1 MQNRSTLIAGAT
13 ALSLTTLAAI
23 GSGQLTGNG
32 PHPGVFSYPVP
43 TSQNPMVF
51 KMSLGGGLAVET
63 GGAVFDATCNPD
75 SDEDPFEQRSLILSG
90 KGGKLGL
97 QPKELEA
104 YTGCFG
110 GLNTAEAQAGGT
122 HALKVM
128 ATNHM
133 ISFES
138 HLSATLM
145 TEATDSGPLCDP
157 CGPDLFTS
165 SAGGAVENRLQPT
178 VSIVPFHLKNPASLK
193 VGIDVTELVEP
204 LPLESV
210 FEIWVRIEGLDS
222 DGNVTW
228 ISLDGWAE
236 VKIVNGVG
244 ELTDGFTV
252 PFDSGNYIMRIVSR
266 SRYEADVSASCCD
279 LEQAIDATIDTIA
292 RVELIATH

>member
-1 MQNRSTLIAGAT
+1 MQGRSTLIAGAT

-32 PHPGVFSYPVP
+32 TGSGTFSYPAP
-43 TSQNPMVF
+43 TAQNPMVF
-51 KMSLGGGLAVET
+51 QMVLAGGLAVET
-63 GGAVFDATCNPD
+63 EGSVFDATCTPD
-75 SDEDPFEQRSLILSG
+75 SDEDPLELRAQVLSG
-90 KGGKLGL
+90 MGGKLGL

-128 ATNHM
+128 ATNDM

-165 SAGGAVENRLQPT
+165 GAGAAVENTGQQT
-178 VSIVPFHLKNPASLK
+178 SSIVPFNLKNPVTLAA
-193 VGIDVTELVEP
+193 GIDVYELVEP
-204 LPLESV
+204 LPLESEFEIEVRIIGIGSNGNV
-210 FEIWVRIEGLDS
+210 FEAGR
-222 DGNVTW
+222 
-228 ISLDGWAE
+228 AK

-244 ELTDGFTV
+244 EPTGGFTR
-252 PFDSGNYIMRIVSR
+252 PFPSGNYIMSITSR
-266 SRYEADVSASCCD
+266 FQYEAGVSASCCD
-279 LEQAIDATIDTIA
+279 LEQTIDATIDTIA
-292 RVELIATH
+292 RVELIATP

>member
-1 MQNRSTLIAGAT
+1 MQDRSTLIAGAT

-32 PHPGVFSYPVP
+32 TGSGTFSYPAP
-43 TSQNPMVF
+43 TDQNPMEFQMV
-51 KMSLGGGLAVET
+51 LAGGLAVET
-63 GGAVFDATCNPD
+63 EGSVFDATCNPD
-75 SDEDPFEQRSLILSG
+75 SDGHPLEFKVRTLSG

-97 QPKELEA
+97 PTKELDA

-128 ATNHM
+128 ATNDM

-138 HLSATLM
+138 HLNGTLM

-165 SAGGAVENRLQPT
+165 SAGGAVGNMGQQSLAL
-178 VSIVPFHLKNPASLK
+178 VPFHLANPETLK
-193 VGIDVTELVEP
+193 AVIDVYELVEP

-210 FEIWVRIEGLDS
+210 FEIEVRILGEG
-222 DGNVTW
+222 GNGVEEF
-228 ISLDGWAE
+228 GRAK
-236 VKIVNGVG
+236 VHIVNGVG
-244 ELTDGFTV
+244 EPTDDFTRQF
-252 PFDSGNYIMRIVSR
+252 PSGEYIMSITSHF
-266 SRYEADVSASCCD
+266 RYEGDVSASCCD
-279 LEQAIDATIDTIA
+279 LEQTIDATIETIA

>member
-1 MQNRSTLIAGAT
+1 MQDRSTLIAGAT

-32 PHPGVFSYPVP
+32 TGSGTFSYPAP
-43 TSQNPMVF
+43 TDQNPMEFQMV
-51 KMSLGGGLAVET
+51 LAGGLEVET
-63 GGAVFDATCNPD
+63 EGSVFDATCNPD
-75 SDEDPFEQRSLILSG
+75 SDDHPLEFKVRTLSG

-97 QPKELEA
+97 PTKELDA

-128 ATNHM
+128 ATNDM

-138 HLSATLM
+138 HLNGTLM

-165 SAGGAVENRLQPT
+165 SAGGAVGNMGQQSSAL
-178 VSIVPFHLKNPASLK
+178 VPFHLANPETLK
-193 VGIDVTELVEP
+193 AGIDVYELVEP

-210 FEIWVRIEGLDS
+210 FEIEVRIFGEG
-222 DGNVTW
+222 GYGVEEF
-228 ISLDGWAE
+228 GRAK
-236 VKIVNGVG
+236 VHIVNGVG
-244 ELTDGFTV
+244 EPTDDFTRQF
-252 PFDSGNYIMRIVSR
+252 PSGEYIMSITSR
-266 SRYEADVSASCCD
+266 FRYEGDVSASCCD
-279 LEQAIDATIDTIA
+279 LEQTIDATIETIA